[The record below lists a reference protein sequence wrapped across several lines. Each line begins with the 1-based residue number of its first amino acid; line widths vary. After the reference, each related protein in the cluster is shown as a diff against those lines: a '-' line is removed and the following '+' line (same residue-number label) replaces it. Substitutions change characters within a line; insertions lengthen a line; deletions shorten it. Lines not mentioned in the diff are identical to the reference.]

1 MFGQSHPLMPGWPG
15 NIPLQSPKRIVSL
28 WELSSSHFW
37 RSFCGPLLLVVVEQD
52 PASAMITAK
61 VAMSPHP
68 IAIGD
73 GPASVA
79 AAGRFGVWAGKS
91 CARGEAVLCAES
103 ARVL

>member
-1 MFGQSHPLMPGWPG
+1 MFDQSHPLMPGWPG
-15 NIPLQSPKRIVSL
+15 NIPLQSPKRIVSF

-37 RSFCGPLLLVVVEQD
+37 RSFCGRLLLAVEQD

-68 IAIGD
+68 IAIRD
-73 GPASVA
+73 GPAAVA
-79 AAGRFGVWAGKS
+79 AAGRFGVWAGKP
-91 CARGEAVLCAES
+91 CARIAAALCAES